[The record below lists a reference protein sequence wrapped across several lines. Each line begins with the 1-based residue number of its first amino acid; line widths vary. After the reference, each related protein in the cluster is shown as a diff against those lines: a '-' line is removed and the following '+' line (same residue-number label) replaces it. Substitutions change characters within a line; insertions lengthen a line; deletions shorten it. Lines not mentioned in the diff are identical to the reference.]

1 MGMLEANGPD
11 PRRRSAVAIL
21 PILLIFLGLSIVPIP
36 AAESFWGCLIY
47 ASNAGA
53 RNELPDRLNGY
64 DMRMSGA
71 FGYSRFSTI
80 AQRQTA
86 LQAQKEAGLVFSDDL
101 KIMLTGLT
109 GSSDGKY
116 LIKLLF
122 VEGKEPVM
130 ETQARVS
137 RDSPLFIRGPSW
149 RDGQIIIV
157 VMVATSQ
164 H

>member
-1 MGMLEANGPD
+1 VPVLCF
-11 PRRRSAVAIL
+11 
-21 PILLIFLGLSIVPIP
+21 LLIFLGFSNIRAP
-36 AAESFWGCLIY
+36 AAENFWGCLIY

-53 RNELPDRLNGY
+53 RNQLPDRLNGY
-64 DMRMSGA
+64 DVRMSGA
-71 FGYSRFSTI
+71 FGYSRFCTI
-80 AQRQTA
+80 AQRQTK

-101 KIMLTGLT
+101 KIVLTSMT
-109 GSSDGKY
+109 GGSDGKY

-137 RDSPLFIRGPSW
+137 RDSPLFIRGPNW

-157 VMVATSQ
+157 VMVAA
-164 H
+164 

>member
-1 MGMLEANGPD
+1 
-11 PRRRSAVAIL
+11 VAAL
-21 PILLIFLGLSIVPIP
+21 LFLLIFLGFSSVR
-36 AAESFWGCLIY
+36 AMAVENFWGCLIY

-53 RNELPDRLNGY
+53 HNDLPDRLNGY
-64 DMRMSGA
+64 DVRMSCA
-71 FGYSRFSTI
+71 FGYSRFCMI

-101 KIMLTGLT
+101 KIVLTSLTG
-109 GSSDGKY
+109 GSDGKY

-130 ETQARVS
+130 ETQARVN
-137 RDSPLFIRGPSW
+137 RGSPLFIRGPNW

-157 VMVATSQ
+157 VMVAA
-164 H
+164 